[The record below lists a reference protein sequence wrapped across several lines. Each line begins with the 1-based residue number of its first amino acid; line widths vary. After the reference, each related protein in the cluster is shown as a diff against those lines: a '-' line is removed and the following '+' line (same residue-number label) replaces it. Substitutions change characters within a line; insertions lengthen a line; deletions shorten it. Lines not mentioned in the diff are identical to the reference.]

1 MFLFIYIILL
11 ITLIYA
17 NVHKSKRFLHM
28 LQQNLYNENNR
39 YLKWLSKNAKVFI
52 GFDIL
57 LILISVIG
65 YLLINNQELLSILLI
80 VVMSLIC
87 ILIGYNWNKTII
99 NDQNKKKLVVTAR
112 IKRLIV
118 TISILY
124 IIPLVIMAL
133 NIDNSKICWLIIL
146 IESIM
151 LYLNPIVIFIAMLIN
166 TPVEK
171 LIYLKFKIQAQTK
184 VKNMPNLKIIG
195 ITGSYGKTSSKN
207 ILSDILNI
215 KYNALPTP
223 RNLNTFNGLLM
234 TINNNL
240 DKFTDIFIAEMGA
253 YVRGEIGRLC
263 KLVKPKYGILTRIGT
278 AHLES
283 FGSQENIQKGKFEL
297 IESLPSDGFGVLNG
311 DDPLQVSYELK
322 NKVKIIWIGIENEDV
337 DVRATNIKCSNK
349 GTTFDVIFK
358 GDNKKY
364 HFETKLLGNHNV
376 YNILSAIAC
385 GKEFGIE
392 IDDLIAAVR
401 AVKPVEHRLELKKI
415 NNFYMIDDAYNSN
428 PIGAENACKIL
439 GMMPGMKI
447 VVTPGMIE
455 LGEKEDEY
463 NKEFGRQIAEVA
475 DKVILIGEKR
485 TKPIKEGL
493 IENDFDKE
501 KIIVFND
508 VRDAY
513 PVIEEEAR
521 KKDVYALFE
530 NDLPDTFNEK

>member
-1 MFLFIYIILL
+1 MILFIYIILL

-263 KLVKPKYGILTRIGT
+263 K
-278 AHLES
+278 
-283 FGSQENIQKGKFEL
+283 
-297 IESLPSDGFGVLNG
+297 
-311 DDPLQVSYELK
+311 
-322 NKVKIIWIGIENEDV
+322 
-337 DVRATNIKCSNK
+337 
-349 GTTFDVIFK
+349 
-358 GDNKKY
+358 
-364 HFETKLLGNHNV
+364 
-376 YNILSAIAC
+376 
-385 GKEFGIE
+385 
-392 IDDLIAAVR
+392 
-401 AVKPVEHRLELKKI
+401 
-415 NNFYMIDDAYNSN
+415 
-428 PIGAENACKIL
+428 
-439 GMMPGMKI
+439 
-447 VVTPGMIE
+447 
-455 LGEKEDEY
+455 
-463 NKEFGRQIAEVA
+463 
-475 DKVILIGEKR
+475 
-485 TKPIKEGL
+485 
-493 IENDFDKE
+493 
-501 KIIVFND
+501 
-508 VRDAY
+508 
-513 PVIEEEAR
+513 
-521 KKDVYALFE
+521 
-530 NDLPDTFNEK
+530 